1 MATLELKLTVP
12 DGTKVT
18 IFGAEGATI
27 VPDDAARE
35 DNIERYWRDYLSDNA
50 RKVFGA
56 AARIETFRG
65 PGYTLEDIA
74 QNLSITYESVGHAPH
89 ERPNGKEVARRYGYR
104 GTHSPCRRTL

>member
-56 AARIETFRG
+56 AAASR
-65 PGYTLEDIA
+65 
-74 QNLSITYESVGHAPH
+74 LSAGLVTRS
-89 ERPNGKEVARRYGYR
+89 R
-104 GTHSPCRRTL
+104 TSPRT